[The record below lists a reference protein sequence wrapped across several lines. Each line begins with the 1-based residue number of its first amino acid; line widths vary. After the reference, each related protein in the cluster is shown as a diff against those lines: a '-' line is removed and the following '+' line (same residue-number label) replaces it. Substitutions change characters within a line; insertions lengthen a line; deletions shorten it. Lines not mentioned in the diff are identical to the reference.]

1 MQTKYKKM
9 TKDFEGL
16 RLKVYTCTAGKLTIG
31 YGRNLE
37 DTGITEAE
45 ASIPE
50 QRLYV
55 LTDMI
60 FNIGYTR
67 VLGFKKMLAAIK
79 RDDYKAA
86 AKEMLD
92 SNWARQVGNRATKLA
107 ALMQG

>member
-1 MQTKYKKM
+1 
-9 TKDFEGL
+9 
-16 RLKVYTCTAGKLTIG
+16 
-31 YGRNLE
+31 
-37 DTGITEAE
+37 
-45 ASIPE
+45 
-50 QRLYV
+50 
-55 LTDMI
+55 MI

-79 RDDYKAA
+79 RDDYQTA